1 MILWV
6 LLFGVLAILLCLPA
20 RLFGWICGQVARVLV
35 RDRKPP
41 LPPPI

>member
-1 MILWV
+1 MIVWLIV
-6 LLFGVLAILLCLPA
+6 IGALLILLTFPA
-20 RLFGWICGQVARVLV
+20 TTFGWICGGIARAWV

>member
-1 MILWV
+1 MIAWALLIAAV
-6 LLFGVLAILLCLPA
+6 LLLLTLPA
-20 RLFGWICGQVARVLV
+20 RVFGWICGAIARIMV